1 MARGQVN
8 MADEAKLGS
17 PIRATLE
24 ALAVQCAA
32 GHRQVENRALS
43 VDQCWLQAL
52 QFLVHLVNWLSTLL
66 RCNGFARIQK
76 AVVNQRGSNHQTV
89 TMNFFWCS
97 FDFGKCI
104 GASSRFQTL
113 SWSSLVVIV

>member
-1 MARGQVN
+1 

-17 PIRATLE
+17 PICATLE

-32 GHRQVENRALS
+32 GHWQVENPALS
-43 VDQCWLQAL
+43 VDQCWLQAP

-76 AVVNQRGSNHQTV
+76 AAVDQTGS
-89 TMNFFWCS
+89 
-97 FDFGKCI
+97 
-104 GASSRFQTL
+104 
-113 SWSSLVVIV
+113 